1 MLERTETCVVWAE
14 TKPVPSHSSI
24 LIVFGRQV
32 HYVQF
37 LNRWRLKVHYRVNK
51 KCAKQAPLKIY
62 QLRHFRDT
70 QRHVGTR
77 IIPKKTIEKC
87 VQYRR
92 MAMKIIQSKQ
102 FTKGARN
109 NRIIY
114 RERLVK
120 QKKSHMNT
128 K

>member
-1 MLERTETCVVWAE
+1 
-14 TKPVPSHSSI
+14 
-24 LIVFGRQV
+24 
-32 HYVQF
+32 
-37 LNRWRLKVHYRVNK
+37 
-51 KCAKQAPLKIY
+51 
-62 QLRHFRDT
+62 
-70 QRHVGTR
+70 
-77 IIPKKTIEKC
+77 
-87 VQYRR
+87 